1 MPRNPL
7 IQKYA
12 KQIGENE
19 DIVNE
24 AIISFFTYFKGCMK
38 SSNLP
43 DIRLK
48 GFGVFKPALSRLKQ
62 YLKGLNNK
70 KSKGLI
76 SDSEYERKTTLI
88 TNYLDGHEFKKSS
101 N

>member
-38 SSNLP
+38 SPLLP

-48 GFGVFKPALSRLKQ
+48 GFGVFKPAISRLKQ

-70 KSKGLI
+70 KDKGLI
-76 SDSEYERKTTLI
+76 SESEYERKTNLI
-88 TNYLDGHEFKKSS
+88 INYLNNNEFKKSS